1 MKKKLFAALLAVSL
15 LGNGALPVYAA
26 QVNAEGHVMET
37 LEIPADGKTVEML
50 PLRETA
56 DALGLTVSWDKAA
69 AAVSVTDGRTTARV
83 DTKENI
89 YATTDGTEVRM
100 DAKAERRDGRVY
112 VPVSFF
118 ERFFFVTQSTGED
131 GTITL
136 ENSEIKDPTVL
147 NEFMEL
153 EDGDWLGLT
162 AEQKQEDL
170 DYLYKILEENYP
182 YMNLLERKLGVNLEE
197 EYKEAREMTA
207 QTTTDAQL
215 FVLLEWLTGKAELT
229 GHLSVITPF
238 EYDYFVEV
246 YRSLENMAEEEHAR
260 MTKLADTYGNEE
272 SAETYDALTDL
283 IWPVYQKVMDYYGQT
298 PSGGGQDETP
308 NVETKILEE
317 GRIAYIAIHSFDMSK
332 YDESKK
338 ALFDFYEQVQD
349 YEHVIFDL
357 TGNGGGGSV
366 YFDDLI
372 AAPNIDE
379 PLEVDTYFLMK
390 DGDYNLSYFGK
401 EMFAPSAPLAEMPRM
416 NQEDLRELPLPM
428 LQENVVMPL
437 YEEKLLKGRL
447 WMLVDGAVF
456 SSSEYAAMMTKATGF
471 ATLVGTTT
479 GGDGIGTDPLPV
491 VLPNSKIIVRYSEFY
506 GVTNDGAGSQ
516 EFGTEPDILCKAGET
531 PLEVCLRAI
540 AAE

>member
-1 MKKKLFAALLAVSL
+1 MKKKFFAALLAVSL
-15 LGNGALPVYAA
+15 LGNAALPVYAA
-26 QVNAEGHVMET
+26 QVRAQGHEMET
-37 LEIPADGKTVEML
+37 LEVAADGKTVDML

-56 DALGLTVSWDKAA
+56 DALGLTVSWDKADA
-69 AAVSVTDGRTTARV
+69 SVSVTDGATTARI
-83 DTKENI
+83 DTKANI
-89 YATTDGTEVRM
+89 YASTDGKEIRM
-100 DAKAERRDGRVY
+100 EAKAERRDGKVY

-118 ERFFFVTQSTGED
+118 ERFFFIRQSTGED
-131 GTITL
+131 GMVTL
-136 ENSEIKDPTVL
+136 ENKEVKDPTVL
-147 NEFMEL
+147 NEFMAL

-170 DYLYKILEENYP
+170 DYLYNILEENYP
-182 YMNLLERKLGVNLEE
+182 YAKLLERRLGVNLEE
-197 EYKEAREMTA
+197 EYKKAREMTA

-215 FVLLEWLTGKAELT
+215 FVILEWLAGKAEMT

-238 EYDYFVEV
+238 EYDYYVEV
-246 YRSLENMAEEEHAR
+246 YQNLQNMAEEEHAR
-260 MTKLADTYGNEE
+260 MRRLGAVYGNEE
-272 SAETYDALTDL
+272 SAETYDALEDL
-283 IWPVYQKVMDYYGQT
+283 MWPVYQKVMDYYGQT
-298 PSGGGQDETP
+298 PSDGAQEEIP

-332 YDESKK
+332 YEESEK
-338 ALFDFYEQVQD
+338 ALFDFYEQVKD
-349 YEHVIFDL
+349 YDHVIFDL

-379 PLEVDTYFLMK
+379 PLEVKTYFLMK
-390 DGDYNLSYFGK
+390 DGDYNLSFFGR
-401 EMFAPSAPLAEMPRM
+401 ENFASSDVLAELPRM
-416 NQEDLRELPLPM
+416 NQDDLKELPLV
-428 LQENVVMPL
+428 LQQENVVMPL
-437 YEEKLLKGRL
+437 YQEKLLKGKL
-447 WMLVDGAVF
+447 WMLVDGEVF

-506 GVTNDGAGSQ
+506 GTTDDGAGSQ
-516 EFGTEPDILCKAGET
+516 EYGTEPDIPCRAGET
-531 PLEVCLRAI
+531 PLEACLRAI